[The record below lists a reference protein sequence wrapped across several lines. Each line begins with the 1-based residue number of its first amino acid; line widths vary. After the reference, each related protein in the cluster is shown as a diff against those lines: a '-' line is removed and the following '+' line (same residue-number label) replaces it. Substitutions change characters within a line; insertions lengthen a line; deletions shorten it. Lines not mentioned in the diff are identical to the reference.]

1 MNLYRSLLKD
11 DKCIEIQDLHI
22 MYVYIFSI
30 LEGSYLFGFDLAGHF
45 KKIIYKT
52 VHKGNNLFWF

>member
-11 DKCIEIQDLHI
+11 DTCIEIQDLHI

-30 LEGSYLFGFDLAGHF
+30 LERSYLFGFDLAEYFF
-45 KKIIYKT
+45 KNRETLYK
-52 VHKGNNLFWF
+52 GGNLFWF